1 MSGNK
6 LKKTNLKQLLI
17 FTICVISFT
26 SCDFFKASDDRIPIA
41 RVGDVY
47 LYEEDIKNL
56 VAEGTSAD
64 DSTLIVNSFVN
75 RWATQQLLL
84 DGAERNLSEQK
95 QYDFNKLVDQYKKDL
110 YTKAYL
116 EALVKKSIDTVV
128 NEIQAREV
136 YEANQEAFK
145 LNEELVKFR
154 YITIPQNAINE
165 KEIKER
171 FKRFDNQDKR
181 YLDSIAVQF
190 KTYSLNDSIWIKAS
204 QITERISVLNSENK
218 KELLKKSNFVQ
229 LKDSLDLYLVQINDV
244 LSQNDLAPL
253 EYVKPTIR
261 QIVINKRKLELIKQL
276 EKDITKDAIKNKQFE
291 IYN

>member
-1 MSGNK
+1 
-6 LKKTNLKQLLI
+6 
-17 FTICVISFT
+17 V
-26 SCDFFKASDDRIPIA
+26 SCDFFKETDDRIPVA
-41 RVGDVY
+41 RVGEVY
-47 LYEEDIKNL
+47 LYEEDIKEL
-56 VAEGTSAD
+56 VIAGTSAE
-64 DSTLIVNSFVN
+64 DSTQIVTRFIN

-84 DGAERNLSEQK
+84 EGAERNLPEDK
-95 QYDFNKLVDQYKKDL
+95 QTDFNKLVNQYKNDL

-116 EALVKKSIDTVV
+116 EALVYKSIDT
-128 NEIQAREV
+128 NMTDAQAQNV
-136 YEANQEAFK
+136 YEANQETFK

-165 KEIKER
+165 DDIKKR
-171 FKRFDNQDKR
+171 FQRFDNEDKR
-181 YLDSIAVQF
+181 YLDSISVQF
-190 KTYSLNDSIWIKAS
+190 KTYSLNDSIWVKAS
-204 QITERISVLNSENK
+204 QITEKISVLNSENK

-229 LKDSLDLYLVQINDV
+229 LKDSLDLYLMQIKDV

-253 EYVKPTIR
+253 EYVKPTIK